1 MSKKA
6 RRNRNLEE
14 QEPIASND
22 WRFQDKDPDLE
33 TTEDLQRRI
42 SAAASPVIKTA
53 QDLSI
58 NVLRLDSINVAYS
71 LVDRQIMQYPERIT
85 QLAFTVK
92 PHLPEPTALQAPVP
106 PFTEVKNAEA
116 WLDDLLG

>member
-6 RRNRNLEE
+6 RHNRNLEE

-22 WRFQDKDPDLE
+22 WRFQDKYPDLE
-33 TTEDLQRRI
+33 TTEDLQRHI

-71 LVDRQIMQYPERIT
+71 VVDRQIMQYPERIKH
-85 QLAFTVK
+85 LAFNVK
-92 PHLPEPTALQAPVP
+92 PHLPEPTAL
-106 PFTEVKNAEA
+106 
-116 WLDDLLG
+116 